1 MNIQHAIL
9 GLLRY
14 KPLTGYDMKKAMQNS
29 LIIYWSGNNSQI
41 YRALAE
47 LEAEGFVSV
56 QIQHGDASPTKKVY
70 TLTDSGREELHR
82 LSLGLPEIPEIR
94 KTFLMQL
101 VFGGSL
107 TKSELASL
115 LEQYS
120 SEVKGFMLAMKDEGL
135 SDRSTPYESAILD
148 LVMENI
154 RQSYESELTWIEKLR
169 SVALPLAAETHKTHE
184 IREEGRDSI
193 VEYTKI
199 EKNGKQYI
207 KVVSGLIKEEK
218 DGLNLVAACAEHG
231 TNKVMLPTDCL
242 SEEFLR
248 LSTRVAGHVM
258 QKFVNYNIKA
268 VAVIDKEKYR
278 GKFSDFIAE
287 VNRGKWF
294 HAFEDMDQAESWLIE
309 EE

>member
-9 GLLRY
+9 GLLRF

-70 TLTDSGREELHR
+70 TLTDSGLEELHR
-82 LSLGLPEIPEIR
+82 LSLGFPEIPEIR

-120 SEVKGFMLAMKDEGL
+120 SEVKGFMLAMKDEAL
-135 SDRSTPYESAILD
+135 TDRRSPYESAILD

-169 SVALPLAAETHKTHE
+169 SVVLPLAAETHET
-184 IREEGRDSI
+184 REKGRDSI
-193 VEYTKI
+193 VEYTHI
-199 EKNGKQYI
+199 EKNGKHYI

-231 TNKVMLPTDCL
+231 TNKVMLPADCL

-248 LSTRVAGHVM
+248 LSSRVAGHVM
-258 QKFVNYNIKA
+258 QKLVNYNIKA
-268 VAVIDKEKYR
+268 VAVIDTEKYR

-287 VNRGKWF
+287 ANRGKWF

-309 EE
+309 EEE